1 MSARKAARFMRIT
14 LIGLAAAAALASGC
28 QKNPSTHIYV
38 PSGDVEFTRPTD
50 GEALNSSVIN
60 VRGRAAV
67 GTLVNVYLDGG
78 HVGSAVAYICEGSG
92 RFTVEDVDLGAQE
105 GKRTLVAIASDG
117 AGHEAAKGDTI
128 TITLDTTAPPAD
140 LESIDEA
147 AWDDAEELW
156 LAPFPQL
163 IAHGRTD
170 TTARVVRVRHEL
182 SCFAPSEA
190 DTYAAGPGEPDSVRV
205 EITVARPVFGPSQ
218 IGSLAVYSFE
228 ALDAAENYTQDLFT
242 VHWLADT
249 TACTFDAAVGAVVFL
264 LASGDTVHTRIY
276 VLPTAVDRGD
286 TIYSDGH
293 EEHYVAPGKSWF
305 FFIDNDCQEEYP
317 RDCTYTFVDV
327 EHCYHWTGFVGSWP
341 PERLEGMVTAAS
353 WSCP

>member
-1 MSARKAARFMRIT
+1 MSARVGARSLLSL
-14 LIGLAAAAALASGC
+14 LIGLAAVIPAVSGC
-28 QKNPSTHIYV
+28 QKSPSTPVHV
-38 PSGDVEFTRPTD
+38 PSGDVEFIGPTD
-50 GEALNSSVIN
+50 GEALNARVID

-67 GTLVNVYLDGG
+67 GTLVNVHLDGE
-78 HVGSAVAYICEGSG
+78 HVGSAVAYVSEDSG
-92 RFTVEDVDLGAQE
+92 RFTVDEVDLGAQD
-105 GKRTLVAIASDG
+105 GRKTLVAVASDG
-117 AGHEAAKGDTI
+117 AGHEAARGDTI

-147 AWDDAEELW
+147 AWDETEERW

-170 TTARVVRVRHEL
+170 TTAGIVRVRHEL

-205 EITVARPVFGPSQ
+205 EITVRRPVFGPSQ
-218 IGSLAVYSFE
+218 IDSLAVYSFE
-228 ALDAAENYTQDLFT
+228 ALDSAENYTQDLFT

-249 TACTFDAAVGAVVFL
+249 TACTFNAAVEAVVFL
-264 LASGDTVHTRIY
+264 LAHGDTVHTRIY

-293 EEHYVAPGKSWF
+293 EEHYVAPGKSWL

>member
-1 MSARKAARFMRIT
+1 MSARKAARFMLIT

-28 QKNPSTHIYV
+28 QKNPSAGVYV
-38 PSGDVEFTRPTD
+38 PSGDVEFTGPTD
-50 GEALNSSVIN
+50 GEALNASVIN

-78 HVGSAVAYICEGSG
+78 HVGSAVAYTSGGSG
-92 RFTVEDVDLGAQE
+92 LFTVDAVDLGTQE

-117 AGHEAAKGDTI
+117 AGHEAAEGDTI

-147 AWDDAEELW
+147 AWDDAEDLW

-163 IAHGRTD
+163 IAQGRTD
-170 TTARVVRVRHEL
+170 TTAGIVRVRHEL
-182 SCFAPSEA
+182 SCFTPSEA

-205 EITVARPVFGPSQ
+205 KITVRRPVFGPSQ

-249 TACTFDAAVGAVVFL
+249 TACSFDLAVETMVYEVTHF
-264 LASGDTVHTRIY
+264 SDTLHTRIY

-286 TIYSDGH
+286 TIFSEGH
-293 EEHYVAPGKSWF
+293 PEHYVPSIDRSWF
-305 FFIDNDCQEEYP
+305 FFIDRDCQEAYP
-317 RDCTYTFVDV
+317 HDCSYLFVNV
-327 EHCYHWTGFVGSWP
+327 EHCYDRDGFVGSRP
-341 PERLEGMVTAAS
+341 PERLERMVTAAS
-353 WSCP
+353 W